1 MCGVTASHPVPR
13 FTWKM
18 GATNGLASEFHA
30 EDMAWITCMEVFQ
43 EEPLLIVS
51 SSRVPQEVEMFL
63 VNLDLTDHELLLMA
77 SKVSRIDHP
86 VGFPA
91 LTLCA
96 EFQEEPLVEGV
107 TTDLRF
113 QAEVTVS
120 VVETLTFQE
129 ELLLWDTGTRT
140 FQAALFVEV
149 ARERVDH
156 AEEVASETC

>member
-1 MCGVTASHPVPR
+1 
-13 FTWKM
+13 
-18 GATNGLASEFHA
+18 
-30 EDMAWITCMEVFQ
+30 MEVFQ

-63 VNLDLTDHELLLMA
+63 VDLDLTNHELLLRV

-86 VGFPA
+86 VVFPA

-96 EFQEEPLVEGV
+96 EFQEESLVEGV

-113 QAEVTVS
+113 QAEVAVS
-120 VVETLTFQE
+120 VVENLTFQE
-129 ELLLWDTGTRT
+129 ELLLLDTGTRT

-149 ARERVDH
+149 ACERVDH
-156 AEEVASETC
+156 AEGVASETC